1 MFHVKQFHLML
12 TICTY
17 NIHAGKDAN
26 GAPSLPAIAGALA
39 ALAPDLCLLQEV
51 DRQMPRSGW
60 QDQAALLAQAVGGQV
75 HFYGR
80 LRFGPAAYGNAVLS
94 RQPIRKVTYLPL
106 PGGGEPRSAIGVQ
119 LDDADGTWVWNTHLG
134 LRPEWRREQ
143 LSRLAEALADQPS
156 VLVGGDFNAR
166 PHDEEVAAFLQET
179 GLAPLSADAPTFPV
193 PNPTERI
200 DLLLGR
206 GGLMTAETT
215 TTAAPGSD
223 HCLVWARVGRA

>member
-17 NIHAGKDAN
+17 NIHAGRDAN
-26 GAPSLPAIAGALA
+26 GSPSLPAITGALA
-39 ALAPDLCLLQEV
+39 TLAPDLCLLQEV

-60 QDQAALLAQAVGGQV
+60 QDQAALLAQAVGGQA

-94 RQPIRKVTYLPL
+94 RLPVRSVRHLSL
-106 PGGGEPRSAIGVQ
+106 PGGGEPRGAVGVQ
-119 LDDADGTWVWNTHLG
+119 IDDEHGMWVWNTHLG
-134 LRPEWRREQ
+134 LQPEWRREQ
-143 LSRLAEALADQPS
+143 LSRLAETLTDQPS

-179 GLAPLSADAPTFPV
+179 GLAPLSAEAPTFPV
-193 PNPTERI
+193 PGPTERI

-206 GGLMTAETT
+206 GFTAAETT

-223 HCLVWARVGRA
+223 HCLVWARVRRA